1 MGDLPAFLGEIWC
14 KNRDF
19 WTAIPSDP
27 RLTQD
32 HFHTLLEENER
43 VSMLFLLKF
52 SRNFL
57 IPIKPLGGFSVV
69 YLIYSYYR
77 ARKRYMGTDFGFR
90 EILNFFSRLFADFLN
105 NSR

>member
-19 WTAIPSDP
+19 WTAFPSDP
-27 RLTQD
+27 RLTQG
-32 HFHTLLEENER
+32 HFHTLLEESER
-43 VSMLFLLKF
+43 ASMLFLLKI

-90 EILNFFSRLFADFLN
+90 EILNFLSPAFADFLK